1 MKQSVFDGMEYV
13 YAVYQAGSFQKAAE
27 KLFIS
32 QPSISASVRRVEDR
46 IGSQIFDRGMKPLGL
61 TECGREYICLV
72 EKIMAMEREFSEY
85 VNDWEG
91 LRRGRLVLGGSSFF
105 SSLVLPSMMAAFRE
119 KYPRLTLELVEESTG
134 KLEDMLDRGLI
145 DLVVDYAI
153 PNPEKYD
160 AEILKEDHVILAVPG
175 GNPVNQKLRS
185 YRIPPEAIGTPAQ
198 SEIAAVPIELFRD
211 EAFILMKPEND
222 TRQRADALCASGGFR
237 PKNAMEFDQQTTS
250 YLVGCSGAGIT
261 FVSSILVSRLS
272 PQPRHLLLP
281 SEGTGEH
288 PLRADLPQTRP
299 LCDPGH
305 ESLPGNR
312 PGLTCLAP
320 PHTKRGDIFRVSSFT
335 ACKKPR
341 RVCRPQ
347 AANRVRS
354 FSAGACTWRKIPYR
368 LQV

>member
-61 TECGREYICLV
+61 TECGREYICLA

-105 SSLVLPSMMAAFRE
+105 SSLVLPPMMAAFRE

-160 AEILKEDHVILAVPG
+160 AEILKEDHVILAVPR
-175 GNPVNQKLRS
+175 GNPVNQKLDG

-198 SEIAAVPIELFRD
+198 SAIAAVPIELFRD

-222 TRQRADALCASGGFR
+222 TRQRADALCATGGFH

-272 PQPRHLLLP
+272 PNP
-281 SEGTGEH
+281 GTCYYRLKE
-288 PLRADLPQTRP
+288 P
-299 LCDPGH
+299 
-305 ESLPGNR
+305 ESIR
-312 PGLTCLAP
+312 YVQIFR
-320 PHTKRGDIFRVSSFT
+320 KRGRYVT
-335 ACKKPR
+335 
-341 RVCRPQ
+341 Q
-347 AANRVRS
+347 AMKA
-354 FSAGACTWRKIPYR
+354 FLESARG
-368 LQV
+368 